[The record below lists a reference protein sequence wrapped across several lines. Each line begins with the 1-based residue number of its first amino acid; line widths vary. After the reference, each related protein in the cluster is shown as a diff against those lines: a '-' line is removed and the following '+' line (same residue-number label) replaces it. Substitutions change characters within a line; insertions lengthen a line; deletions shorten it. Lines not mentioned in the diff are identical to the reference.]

1 MTDRDPS
8 PQDILA
14 QMVSEA
20 GDDAV
25 GEWRVRI
32 PTPTPLVRQ
41 PPSFAVAVEIARQA
55 LTASAQAGGG
65 SREAEA
71 LSGLLTEVLG
81 RHEFERCACKTYPRT
96 VDLIC
101 QHAQDLATAIA
112 GF

>member
-1 MTDRDPS
+1 MTEQDPS

-25 GEWRVRI
+25 GEWRVKI
-32 PTPTPLVRQ
+32 PTRSPLVSN
-41 PPSFAVAVEIARQA
+41 PPSFAVAVEVARQA
-55 LTASAQAGGG
+55 LRSVDGEDAG
-65 SREAEA
+65 SREADA
-71 LSGLLTEVLG
+71 LSKLLTAALV
-81 RHEFERCACKTYPRT
+81 RHESGMCSCPMRFDGP
-96 VDLIC
+96 DPIC